1 VIDIRR
7 RAGSTSTASSSSSV
21 GGGASSLLTSSMR
34 HLLSAIALVTLLCA
48 IGLSPWRWLGEPG
61 SSHEQQSQQCRE
73 QEVGLLLEWAL
84 DVGAFHHA
92 TSASSRRLASVLRAL
107 VEQEPVHDR
116 ASMVQR
122 MREAVRP
129 SCCGGARASTEPAP
143 LGDDDLDRMA
153 LFVGAMHRLVRQHRE
168 RERKDNGTVAVVVG
182 AGPVGLLHSIVSFS
196 QGSERRPAVRVR
208 ASSCECLIGSAACL
222 GRAHV

>member
-1 VIDIRR
+1 
-7 RAGSTSTASSSSSV
+7 
-21 GGGASSLLTSSMR
+21 MR

-48 IGLSPWRWLGEPG
+48 IGLSPWWWLGEPG
-61 SSHEQQSQQCRE
+61 SSHEQQQSQQCRE

-129 SCCGGARASTEPAP
+129 SCCGGARASEVEPSTEPAP

-168 RERKDNGTVAVVVG
+168 REREDNGTVAVVVG

-196 QGSERRPAVRVR
+196 QGSERRPAVLVC